1 MSIHPIRTAENHKA
15 ALAEI
20 EKLWGAEP
28 GTDEGDRL
36 DVLCDLVELYE
47 DKHFPIEAPDPIEVL
62 KLIMEER
69 GLTQKDFGAVI
80 GSQPRASEVLN
91 KRRALNLAMIQKIIA
106 AWKVPADPLVT
117 PYHLEC

>member
-1 MSIHPIRTAENHKA
+1 MSIHPIRTAEDHKA

-20 EKLWGAEP
+20 EKLWGTEP

-47 DKHFPIEAPDPIEVL
+47 DRHFPIEAPDPIEVL